1 MKAGDESERCKDDM
15 LAHSLSLLWKE
26 IVVIADRSVYDYKRR
41 YDQLYTKFEQKVLEK
56 VEENNKRFE
65 TERLTLRAIIERT
78 KQEAEAVQKQ
88 IEQKN

>member
-1 MKAGDESERCKDDM
+1 M

-65 TERLTLRAIIERT
+65 TERLTLQAIIERT

>member
-1 MKAGDESERCKDDM
+1 M

-56 VEENNKRFE
+56 VEESNKRFE
-65 TERLTLRAIIERT
+65 TERLTLQAIIERT
-78 KQEAEAVQKQ
+78 KQEAEAIRKQ

>member
-1 MKAGDESERCKDDM
+1 M